1 MTSRSG
7 ALATKNL
14 SAEAKSIMDYMKTEF
29 AKFKTEV
36 SEDINNLRSDF
47 TDLRELLAPKLK
59 EIDDLKMHFTCLE
72 DKVRKLENTIDE
84 ADAYER
90 RDTVII
96 AGTGLPVSSQ
106 GENCGAIV
114 QQLVKDHL
122 SLEIQISDINTA
134 HR

>member
-47 TDLRELLAPKLK
+47 TDLRELLAPKLI
-59 EIDDLKMHFTCLE
+59 EVDDLKIYFTCFE
-72 DKVRKLENTIDE
+72 SIATYIHHAQNKVCYHLYLIF
-84 ADAYER
+84 
-90 RDTVII
+90 TVM
-96 AGTGLPVSSQ
+96 
-106 GENCGAIV
+106 
-114 QQLVKDHL
+114 
-122 SLEIQISDINTA
+122 
-134 HR
+134 